1 MHWATMAYIS
11 PPGRNI
17 VIWGFKR
24 HSEIMLFILLY
35 KNICKFGAKRPE
47 RAVSRLHERFRSPP
61 LPYFCLP
68 RLSWESLLPCPLDP
82 PAYPNLLLLLL
93 LFLHLLRLWLSQK
106 DHMLANGP
114 PGWPAWRLEGSL
126 VDPPISPGPRPRRRS
141 GARPAVQRAP

>member
-61 LPYFCLP
+61 
-68 RLSWESLLPCPLDP
+68 P
-82 PAYPNLLLLLL
+82 P
-93 LFLHLLRLWLSQK
+93 LFLPPTPLLGITYPMSSRPTSIPQPPPPPPPFPPSPSSLALAERSHACKWAPWLAG
-106 DHMLANGP
+106 LAVGGL
-114 PGWPAWRLEGSL
+114 PGGS
-126 VDPPISPGPRPRRRS
+126 
-141 GARPAVQRAP
+141 AN